1 MPQRSAPA
9 LPSAIRIAAVAALAI
24 GAACGKHTESLIV
37 VNLTTATPITNPG
50 PVTLTVGGRS
60 REYPVAALSSTPVS
74 LGIYVPEGVTG
85 PVDVTA
91 RVATKSCAGYDG
103 SSTATIAAAGA
114 SVGTSITLAPTLR
127 CNCREFDHRDS
138 QAPACDLTANPAV
151 GDVYMLTIAFSPDG
165 SYLVTCGNDSRAKIW
180 RFDGTTLT
188 AEGHVIPIDG
198 GGRVAFSPDGRLM
211 AAVSWSAR
219 GNAVAIYDVPAFTL
233 RQTLTGAIDFTI
245 DVAFTPDSQH
255 VIVLESNNV
264 DDGRLLSFSLVSGN
278 LATGPLGLD
287 PLVLAVSPAAGTAGI
302 PIAVASFEG
311 NAGVYTLGTNG
322 FSAPTFFN
330 VTADASIAW
339 SVAISPDG
347 SLLAAGGEDAAF
359 NLWGLPFTSTATGP
373 PLVVGGGN
381 GVNMLAFSPDSD
393 FVAVA
398 AGTFGR
404 EVSFWNIGSRSR
416 LAVYEPSYVATAIAY
431 APGGRAVAG
440 GELFCGKVFLCVAAN

>member
-1 MPQRSAPA
+1 
-9 LPSAIRIAAVAALAI
+9 
-24 GAACGKHTESLIV
+24 
-37 VNLTTATPITNPG
+37 
-50 PVTLTVGGRS
+50 
-60 REYPVAALSSTPVS
+60 
-74 LGIYVPEGVTG
+74 
-85 PVDVTA
+85 
-91 RVATKSCAGYDG
+91 
-103 SSTATIAAAGA
+103 
-114 SVGTSITLAPTLR
+114 
-127 CNCREFDHRDS
+127 
-138 QAPACDLTANPAV
+138 
-151 GDVYMLTIAFSPDG
+151 
-165 SYLVTCGNDSRAKIW
+165 
-180 RFDGTTLT
+180 
-188 AEGHVIPIDG
+188 VIPIDG

-287 PLVLAVSPAAGTAGI
+287 PLVLAVSPVAGRRH
-302 PIAVASFEG
+302 PIAVASFDG

-404 EVSFWNIGSRSR
+404 EVSFWNIGSRSK
-416 LAVYEPSYVATAIAY
+416 LAVL
-431 APGGRAVAG
+431 RAVVRCHRDRLCAGRPAVRG
-440 GELFCGKVFLCVAAN
+440 GELFCGKVFLCVAAIRGVPDPISPDVGV